1 LPDPPPGHPYEVF
14 RRDGFTVGVMA
25 GMSFGSVY
33 AEALPADGIEGVL
46 AEARS
51 LLAERGM
58 GQAAWFV
65 SEASAPAGL
74 AARLREG
81 GMVPFEEPPF
91 EPRFAAMVI
100 LKPPPAGPP
109 EVEARPA
116 RSFAEY
122 QASKQVADE
131 AFEFS
136 EEDRRAME
144 THQRLLWEIESHEGS
159 PYRSFVAVVGGE
171 VVGNA
176 GAIFGA
182 NAVYLSGGSTRLD
195 MRGRGV
201 YRALIRARWDAAV
214 EAGTPALTVGAGRMS
229 RPILE
234 RLGFTIVGWED
245 CLLDRFPDRPS
256 PSVEV

>member
-1 LPDPPPGHPYEVF
+1 
-14 RRDGFTVGVMA
+14 MA

-33 AEALPADGIEGVL
+33 VEALLADGIDVAL
-46 AEARS
+46 DEARS
-51 LLAERGM
+51 LLVERGM

-65 SEASAPAGL
+65 SEASSPVGL
-74 AARLREG
+74 AERLREG

-91 EPRFAAMVI
+91 EPRCAAMVI
-100 LKPPPAGPP
+100 LDAPPGGPP

-122 QASKQVADE
+122 RASKRVADE

-136 EEDRRAME
+136 DEDRRAME
-144 THQRLLWEIESHEGS
+144 AQQRILWDIESSGGS
-159 PYRSFVAVVGGE
+159 PYRSFVAVLDGE

-182 NAVYLSGGSTRLD
+182 NAVYLSGGSTKPG

-201 YRALIRARWDAAV
+201 YRALVRARWEAAV
-214 EAGTPALTVGAGRMS
+214 KAGTPALTVGAGRMS
-229 RPILE
+229 RPILK

-245 CLLDRFPDRPS
+245 CLLDRFSR
-256 PSVEV
+256 